1 MASKTASNELTYAQ
15 ANNPLNTPIWNTE
28 MYCDIVLLTLLHW
41 LIGCSTDSQTVFGKG
56 IETGS
61 QAACEAYV
69 TGSLNAKGMFYGKNT
84 SSTAVKT
91 FGMENF
97 WALQWRRILGWLMVD
112 GVQKVKLTYGQEDG
126 STQDGFDFTG
136 TGYISKGV
144 TPTGTSGQYL
154 YQQSFNKDGIFPKN
168 ADSNNASASKY
179 YCDGFWFNN
188 SGTRVPF
195 RGGASNYGARCGVS
209 SAALN
214 NDASYAAWDIGA
226 ALSCKP
232 LS

>member
-1 MASKTASNELTYAQ
+1 
-15 ANNPLNTPIWNTE
+15 
-28 MYCDIVLLTLLHW
+28 
-41 LIGCSTDSQTVFGKG
+41 
-56 IETGS
+56 
-61 QAACEAYV
+61 
-69 TGSLNAKGMFYGKNT
+69 
-84 SSTAVKT
+84 
-91 FGMENF
+91 
-97 WALQWRRILGWLMVD
+97 MVD

-136 TGYISKGV
+136 SGYISKGV
-144 TPTGTSGQYL
+144 TPAGISGQYL

-188 SGTRVPF
+188 SGTRVPR
-195 RGGASNYGARCGVS
+195 RGGASGDGATCGVS
-209 SAALN
+209 YAGLYNA
-214 NDASYAAWDIGA
+214 ASYAGWGVGA